1 MTGLL
6 RSVLNLVVED
16 RVVEGQSQPD
26 GVSGLHVLFAD
37 LVSLVV
43 GLLGGFHNSGALLAR
58 GHLAQVTVIIS
69 LHLQV
74 EDLAFMLGVAA
85 VLDQEVI
92 QQVEHILAHSLQLL
106 LNLLAVGPHH
116 LDLLLVA
123 IRGGLLLDAGD
134 DPPG

>member
-1 MTGLL
+1 
-6 RSVLNLVVED
+6 
-16 RVVEGQSQPD
+16 
-26 GVSGLHVLFAD
+26 
-37 LVSLVV
+37 
-43 GLLGGFHNSGALLAR
+43 
-58 GHLAQVTVIIS
+58 
-69 LHLQV
+69 
-74 EDLAFMLGVAA
+74 MLGVAA